1 MKMKF
6 GAYKGTDMAE
16 VPTGYLEYLLE
27 QAEITSVLV
36 RNELEKRNQNKVLQ
50 FTQS

>member
-6 GAYKGTDMAE
+6 GVFKGTEITE

-27 QAEITSVLV
+27 QSEITTVLV
-36 RNELEKRNQNKVLQ
+36 RNELEKRKTNKVLQ
-50 FTQS
+50 FTQQ